1 MVAEISRLVREV
13 LWEPPRYE
21 SDEDESGNEDSEA
34 LEESAMDYS

>member
-1 MVAEISRLVREV
+1 MVAEISRRAREI
-13 LWEPPRYE
+13 LGAPFRYE